1 MGCKEHTPVF
11 YSHLSH
17 LSSRN
22 QQLNKKKKS
31 LLDILAEKINSVCV
45 IYLMDDFYSP
55 QSG

>member
-31 LLDILAEKINSVCV
+31 LLDIFAEKINSVCV